1 MKMNNNSNKFELDFN
16 KSLTKLSGF
25 DLGKDM
31 FDKQIKDKVKYNDG
45 NIEVIIPDRVDLIG
59 SSFIQGFF
67 EDMVNNIGISG
78 IEKKVIIKSA
88 IPNIKEIIIDNL
100 N

>member
-1 MKMNNNSNKFELDFN
+1 MMNNKNVFELELE

-25 DLGKDM
+25 DLGKDI
-31 FDKQIKDKVKYNDG
+31 FDKQVKENIDYSDKS
-45 NIEVIIPDRVDLIG
+45 IEIIIPERVDLIG

-67 EDMVNNIGISG
+67 EDMVNKIGISG
-78 IEKKVIIKSA
+78 IEEKVIIKSS
-88 IPNIKEIIIDNL
+88 ISDIKDIIIDNL

>member
-1 MKMNNNSNKFELDFN
+1 MKNKEITLDFE

-25 DLGKDM
+25 DLGKALYDS
-31 FDKQIKDKVKYNDG
+31 QIKEKIDYTEDK
-45 NIEVIIPDRVDLIG
+45 IIIQIPQQVDLVG

-67 EDMVNNIGISG
+67 EDMVNKIGISG
-78 IEKKVIIKSA
+78 IEERVIIKSS
-88 IPNIKEIIIDNL
+88 ISNLKQIIIDNL

>member
-1 MKMNNNSNKFELDFN
+1 MKSKEITLDFE

-25 DLGKDM
+25 DLGKELYDS
-31 FDKQIKDKVKYNDG
+31 QIKEKIDYTEDK
-45 NIEVIIPDRVDLIG
+45 IIIQIPQQVDLVG

-67 EDMVNNIGISG
+67 EDMVNKIGISG
-78 IEKKVIIKSA
+78 IEEKVMIKSS
-88 IPNIKEIIIDNL
+88 ISNLKQVIIDNL